1 LGSVKRDFETK
12 RIQME
17 TDFGFTT
24 EGVYRLL
31 KNWHRFN
38 VEYHYAQDSSW
49 KDISIDIETV
59 LNSYVLSPVSRQL
72 IAAHYML
79 ELPIKYAAELTD
91 VPTSKAQQLVNNALE
106 TITEA
111 LTDVIEVEVDSLP
124 KRFKTEFNSFTDWL
138 DAVKKRKASLCN
150 VPDRVYP
157 SLLEWL
163 TEKNDD
169 KAIETLRQRMYGPP
183 VVEPKPYS
191 VAEYPF
197 YTPQELELMD
207 KRIGAFLMK
216 KDGQIERLTKGQTTV
231 GYRKS
236 AVRIKDK
243 NGQETEQYTLVR
255 SRVWK

>member
-1 LGSVKRDFETK
+1 MGATKRDFETK

-31 KNWHRFN
+31 RNWHRFN

-59 LNSYVLSPVSRQL
+59 LNSYALNPVSRQL
-72 IAAHYML
+72 IASHYML
-79 ELPIKYAAELTD
+79 ELPIKYAAELSGM
-91 VPTSKAQQLVNNALE
+91 PTSKAQKLVNDALV
-106 TITEA
+106 TITDA
-111 LTDVIEVEVDSLP
+111 LTDVIEVEVDILP
-124 KRFKTEFNSFTDWL
+124 KRFTAKFTSFTEWL
-138 DAVKKRKASLCN
+138 DAVKQRKASLTT
-150 VPDRVYP
+150 VPNGIYP
-157 SLLEWL
+157 SLLTWL
-163 TEKNDD
+163 SEKNDD
-169 KAIETLRQRMYGPP
+169 KAIETLKQRIYGPP
-183 VVEPKPYS
+183 TTDSIAQYT
-191 VAEYPF
+191 F
-197 YTPQELELMD
+197 YTDQQLELMD

-236 AVRIKDK
+236 SVRIKDK
-243 NGQETEQYTLVR
+243 NGQETEQFTQVR